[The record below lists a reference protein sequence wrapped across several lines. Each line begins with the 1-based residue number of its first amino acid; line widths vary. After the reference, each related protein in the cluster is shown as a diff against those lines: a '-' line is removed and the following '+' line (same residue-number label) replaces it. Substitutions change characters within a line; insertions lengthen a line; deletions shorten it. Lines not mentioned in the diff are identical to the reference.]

1 MVGLEKLAKL
11 FFSFF
16 FFKIGLVSF
25 EIKKK
30 KMSNSVL
37 PPSIEANC

>member
-16 FFKIGLVSF
+16 FKIGLVSF

-30 KMSNSVL
+30 K
-37 PPSIEANC
+37 